1 MKKRQIATILGLGMT
16 ASGVALSLGIKP
28 VVMVSAGGKNETIL
42 DDNFNNSEHS
52 GSLDSSKWID
62 KTGDHSIKQSGSAI
76 SYLRTDTPQ
85 GGGEGMLF
93 STRHK
98 ISSIQKITF
107 DFRVS
112 SSGSRWFS
120 PTFFGED
127 LSQTENWNKWDLYS
141 NPFLIN
147 KEKAVSLGST
157 GMATYD
163 FSKLGVSDGDAWL
176 SAEIVVTDAHHG
188 SLNFAPIGTAFDD
201 SKKVSFTYDKMSC
214 DLTNAYFGLATS
226 HDPGSVDFDNVSIVS
241 DSGILTQDFS
251 SFRYE
256 EDEDWTFFTK
266 DFGAAVPWYVFD
278 SSSLGFSNAQQG
290 DFIYS
295 KAAVQEDTSSI
306 EDVEVLRLSF
316 AIKFDVGCTNEKVA
330 IVLGVNPKNPKIE
343 GDVVR
348 YEMTKNGGLLC
359 EYQDGVKTSDDSMNG
374 NVWEKASSE
383 GAIVTLSIKK
393 NGSVMVLE
401 NDAPVKNNSGEAVS
415 FGQVGHIYGAI
426 GIAALTPINGTV
438 SLDSVRAIN
447 SSYYVPVTKSVT
459 HNFSNS
465 FFGNKGK
472 EDFIV
477 IDGDGAGKMH
487 VSDGKLVWERASDG
501 TFFGSAHQ
509 YDSFI
514 LDFKLCNILVKEDF
528 NSGDAPATGKDKW
541 IGLDLSRSSKFDG
554 AYGNY
559 CTTLTR
565 ITSNDKEFVEPG
577 LYKNDI
583 TSSLDR
589 DLVREIKYRDIPTSL
604 FKAIQYTSP
613 VEESSVKDG
622 DAVCFR
628 YVSDGSSL
636 KQYMK
641 KANEPEYT
649 LYYEYKNLELNG
661 YFALCCTGFTYCKI
675 DDFSMANTS
684 SVYIPADN
692 ETPDTIVEKETDVI
706 YDHNN
711 PDVNLDEEIRIN
723 THPDGK
729 VLPVALGVASGVF
742 AVAFIGTLVA
752 LLKKK
757 GGKR

>member
-1 MKKRQIATILGLGMT
+1 MKKRKIITILGLGLA
-16 ASGVALSLGIKP
+16 ASAASLSLWNKP
-28 VVMVSAGGKNETIL
+28 ATMVSAGGKSATIL
-42 DDNFNNSEHS
+42 DDNFNNSAHS

-62 KTGDHSIKQSGSAI
+62 KTGDHSIKQSGSAV

-98 ISSIQKITF
+98 ISGIQKVTF
-107 DFRVS
+107 DFRIS
-112 SSGSRWFS
+112 SSGGIWFS

-127 LSQTENWNKWDLYS
+127 LSQSKNWDKWDLYS

-147 KEKAVSLGST
+147 KEKAASLGST
-157 GMATYD
+157 GMAAYE
-163 FSKLGVSDGDAWL
+163 FSKLGASGGDAWMT
-176 SAEIVVTDAHHG
+176 AEIVVADSHHG
-188 SLNFAPIGTAFDD
+188 FLNFAPVGTAFDD
-201 SKKVSFTYDKMSC
+201 SKKVSFSYDKMGC

-226 HDPGSVDFDNVSIVS
+226 HDSGSVDFDNVSITS
-241 DSGILTQDFS
+241 ATGTLAQDFS

-256 EDEDWTFFTK
+256 EDDGWTIFTK
-266 DFGAAVPWYVFD
+266 DFGATVPWYVFD
-278 SSSLGFSNAQQG
+278 SSDLGFSNAQQG

-295 KAAVQEDTSSI
+295 KAIVQEDTSSI

-316 AIKFDVGCTNEKVA
+316 DIKFDVACTDEKVA
-330 IVLGVNPKNPKIE
+330 IVLGINPKNPKID

-359 EYQDGVKTSDDSMNG
+359 EYKNGVKVSDDSVNA

-383 GAIVTLSIKK
+383 GSTVTLSIKK
-393 NGSVMVLE
+393 NGTVLVLE
-401 NDAPVKNNSGEAVS
+401 NDAPVRNKSGKATIFSPVH
-415 FGQVGHIYGAI
+415 HIYGAM
-426 GIAALTPINGTV
+426 GIATLSPVNGTV
-438 SLDSVRAIN
+438 SLDSVGAIN
-447 SSYYVPVTKSVT
+447 STYYVPITKSVT

-465 FFGNKGK
+465 FFGNKGS

-514 LDFKLCNILVKEDF
+514 LDFKLCNILVKDDF
-528 NSGDAPATGKDKW
+528 DNDDAPATGKDKW
-541 IGLDLSRSSKFDG
+541 IGLDLSRSSKYDG

-577 LYKNDI
+577 LYKNDV
-583 TSSLDR
+583 TSPLDR
-589 DLVREIKYRDIPTSL
+589 DSVREIKYRDIPTSL
-604 FKAIQYTSP
+604 FKTIQYTSP
-613 VEESSVKDG
+613 VEESAIKDG

-641 KANEPEYT
+641 KASEPEYA

-692 ETPDTIVEKETDVI
+692 EAPDTIVEKETDVI

-723 THPDGK
+723 TQPKDN
-729 VLPVALGVASGVF
+729 VLPVALGVTAGVF
-742 AVAFIGTLVA
+742 AMAFIGTLVA